1 MFPPEFVV
9 AALAKDVMPINLICR
24 KLFAGGNN
32 LAVMANFID
41 GETQETISN
50 HPSSLRIFWV
60 WREIRGLSN
69 KYVVIF

>member
-41 GETQETISN
+41 GETRDNLQ
-50 HPSSLRIFWV
+50 SSLLTSDLL
-60 WREIRGLSN
+60 GLAGN
-69 KYVVIF
+69 QGLV